1 MRLEF
6 SIVEPYVHN
15 FLKKNYWKVETLF
28 SYEET
33 VSEAKLQFVRT
44 LVRLKKRDCVIE
56 NEKHLM
62 SLFKTSWSNHFI
74 TLSNKATHERFITT
88 SFNAETHEIMQT
100 QLSEDLDN
108 FGELEIMLQQAPSEI
123 KQVLTMLMNSPAEVI
138 EVIRDCFFSIP
149 SKSNTLLCRLLGK
162 NPDTVN
168 LVQKTLDYLDVRV

>member
-6 SIVEPYVHN
+6 AIVEPYVHN
-15 FLKKNYWKVETLF
+15 FLKKNYWKVETHL
-28 SYEET
+28 SYEDA

-44 LVRLKKRDCVIE
+44 ISRLKKRECVIE

-74 TLSNKATHERFITT
+74 TLANKATHERFITT
-88 SFNAETHEIMQT
+88 SFSAETHEIMQA

-108 FGELEIMLQQAPSEI
+108 FGELEIVLQQAPSEI
-123 KQVLTMLMNSPAEVI
+123 KQVLTMLMNSPAEVL
-138 EVIRDCFFSIP
+138 EVVRDCFFSNP
-149 SKSNTLLCRLLGK
+149 SKSNMLLCRLLGK
-162 NPDTVN
+162 NPNAVN

>member
-1 MRLEF
+1 MLLEF

-15 FLKKNYWKVETLF
+15 FLKKNYWKVTTLL
-28 SYEET
+28 SYEDA

-44 LVRLKKRDCVIE
+44 LNRLKKRNCVIE

-74 TLSNKATHERFITT
+74 TLANKATAERFITPSHSVEAHDVLT
-88 SFNAETHEIMQT
+88 N
-100 QLSEDLDN
+100 QLFDDLDN
-108 FGELEIMLQQAPSEI
+108 MGELEVILQQAPSEI
-123 KQVLTMLMNSPAEVI
+123 KQVLIMLMNSPAEII
-138 EVIRDCFFSIP
+138 EVIRTCFFTNP

-168 LVQKTLDYLDVRV
+168 LVQKTLDYLDVRL